1 MAFDFEE
8 MCGVAWI
15 GATPIRLTG
24 RRVVPVAHRA
34 TTSTGKRLSFS
45 GFAHPAFSLQRRAA
59 MTARTKSQRQH
70 WARHHRVLAALLIA
84 VIVLAV
90 GLLIAQDQETLRI
103 RSSLSVED
111 PRFPPYLANLLGHRL
126 TSNDSY
132 VVRTNG
138 EQAFPAMLAAIDHA
152 KGRIA
157 LETYIYEAGDVGR
170 QFADALEAAAKRGVR
185 VRIVLDSL
193 GSKKMSDDDE
203 KRLETAGAELK
214 WVNPIASF
222 QIEEANYRTHRKALV
237 VDGEVAFIGG
247 MGIADQWL
255 HDQKDFPTW
264 RDTMVEMHGPVVAD
278 VEAAFN
284 QNWIVVA
291 GIVEPEIEPNI
302 SPATGTAKSIVVW
315 SAPQTGANE
324 LKLLYLLAIGAARHS
339 IDIESP
345 YLITDESS
353 KWSIQEARRRGV
365 RVRLLVEGDMTDAK
379 AVKYAGR
386 GDYEQLL
393 EQGVEIA
400 EYQPTMLHTKAMV
413 VDGLL
418 SIVGSANFDNRSLEL
433 NDELNVAV
441 FDRALAARLLQD
453 FERDLTQSKTLDLE
467 SWRQRSPFERG
478 RDWLWSYF
486 GEVF

>member
-1 MAFDFEE
+1 
-8 MCGVAWI
+8 
-15 GATPIRLTG
+15 
-24 RRVVPVAHRA
+24 
-34 TTSTGKRLSFS
+34 
-45 GFAHPAFSLQRRAA
+45 
-59 MTARTKSQRQH
+59 
-70 WARHHRVLAALLIA
+70 LLIG
-84 VIVLAV
+84 VIVVAA

-103 RSSLSVED
+103 KSSLSVED
-111 PRFPPYLANLLGHRL
+111 PRFPQYLANLLGHRL

-132 VVRTNG
+132 VVRTDG
-138 EQAFPAMLAAIDHA
+138 EQAFPAMLAAIERA
-152 KGRIA
+152 KHRVA
-157 LETYIYEAGDVGR
+157 LETYIYEAGDVGS
-170 QFADALEAAAKRGVR
+170 QFTAALEGAARRGVR

-193 GSKKMSDDDE
+193 GSKKISDDDE
-203 KRLETAGAELK
+203 KRLDAAGAEVK
-214 WVNPIASF
+214 WVNPVVSF

-237 VDGEVAFIGG
+237 VDGDVAFVGG

-255 HDQKDFPTW
+255 HDDKNFPKW

-291 GIVEPEIEPNI
+291 GVVEPEVEPNVA
-302 SPATGTAKSIVVW
+302 PATSAAKSIVIW

-324 LKLLYLLAIGAARHS
+324 LKLLYLLAIAAARHS

-353 KWSIQEARRRGV
+353 KWSIEEARHRGV
-365 RVRLLVEGDMTDAK
+365 HVRLLVEGDKTDAK
-379 AVKYAGR
+379 AVKYASR

-441 FDRALAARLLQD
+441 FDRVLAARLLQD
-453 FERDLTQSKTLDLE
+453 FERDLSQSKKLDLE
-467 SWRQRSPFERG
+467 SWRQRSPLERG
-478 RDWLWSYF
+478 REWLWSYF